1 MAGNYETLAE
11 AIEHPPQDVLMAPRY
26 APTYKQASGMLAGRE
41 FKGPCC
47 LFAVSDGAPPRIER
61 YVNDGA
67 GGYFTPYPSA
77 ENQAAVYNGVTV
89 MAFAGSY
96 RLTIEP
102 LDVEKTVVNLWN
114 QEPPKA

>member
-1 MAGNYETLAE
+1 MAGNYESLAE

-26 APTYKQASGMLAGRE
+26 APTYKQTSGLLAGRE

-47 LFAVSDGAPPRIER
+47 LFAVFDGAEPRIER

-77 ENQAAVYNGVTV
+77 ENQAMVNNGVTV
-89 MAFAGSY
+89 VGFAGTY
-96 RLTIEP
+96 RVTIDP
-102 LDVEKTVVNLWN
+102 LDAEKVVINIWG
-114 QEPPKA
+114 QELPKT